1 MPMMDVRVVG
11 VSVGHFFVLM
21 SVAVRLS
28 GRVVGGVF
36 VLVVFIMDVVVF
48 MFHRLVFVL
57 VFVPLC

>member
-57 VFVPLC
+57 VFVPHC